1 MANALGQSQ
10 GMAATGSYDNPLD
23 SRDWEGLT
31 AGELYARLEEEVC
44 RAERQGT
51 QLSCLLVSLDGEPLQ
66 AEHGEQLPAQALAY
80 VAAALTRQLRRFD
93 RVGQVSPGELLV
105 LLPGADGPRAE
116 IVARRAL
123 VRLGAVKVELDG
135 RRHPIG
141 VAIGLGTWSAG
152 LSAAQLLERTRLAA
166 HRQLS

>member
-1 MANALGQSQ
+1 
-10 GMAATGSYDNPLD
+10 MAATGPYDNPLD
-23 SRDWEGLT
+23 TRDWDEHP
-31 AGELYARLEEEVC
+31 AGELHARLEEEVC

-51 QLSCLLVSLDGEPLQ
+51 QLSCLLVSLDGERMH

-80 VAAALTRQLRRFD
+80 AAAALTRQLRRFD
-93 RVGQVSPGELLV
+93 RAGQVSAGELLV

-123 VRLGAVKVELDG
+123 VRLGAMKVELDG

-141 VAIGLGTWSAG
+141 VAIGLGTWNAG
-152 LSAAQLLERTRLAA
+152 LSAEQLLERTRLAA
-166 HRQLS
+166 HRQAVRDAPAV